1 MYKNKIFQINF
12 KVHFNEN
19 STTFV
24 SRFDNKFFNRPK
36 DVQSLFYLTVSYR
49 NLSHEECVKRRLDMD
64 SPDSS
69 EDFQGRLLHQG
80 EN

>member
-1 MYKNKIFQINF
+1 M
-12 KVHFNEN
+12 
-19 STTFV
+19 
-24 SRFDNKFFNRPK
+24 
-36 DVQSLFYLTVSYR
+36 QSLFYLTVSYR